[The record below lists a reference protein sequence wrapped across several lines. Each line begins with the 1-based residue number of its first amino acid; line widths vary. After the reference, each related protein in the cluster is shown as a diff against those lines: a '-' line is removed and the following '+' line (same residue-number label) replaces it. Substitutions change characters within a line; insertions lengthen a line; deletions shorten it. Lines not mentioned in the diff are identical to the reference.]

1 VLSIVPSY
9 GKCPRTLTYENLLP
23 RLQGDPGNGGWSFP
37 LRPSENPEEEAARVV
52 ARLYEGLR
60 DAGPL
65 LKKCCPEPPVQ
76 GLLFDYRNVPTRGV
90 GDLQIVAALRDGSM
104 IGVSGHTVSSG
115 VGVGVWVWVCLC
127 VGGYSVG
134 CVWVYSVGW
143 DLTLCCMHALVRLA
157 MGSRSCNARHG
168 IGFIC
173 TCMYVYL
180 CVCVCVC
187 VGGWVGK

>member
-1 VLSIVPSY
+1 MLSIVTSY
-9 GKCPRTLTYENLLP
+9 GKCPRTLAYENLLP

-37 LRPSENPEEEAARVV
+37 LRPSEDPAEEAARVV

-65 LKKCCPEPPVQ
+65 LKKCCPKPPVQ

-104 IGVSGHTVSSG
+104 IGVSGHSVSSG
-115 VGVGVWVWVCLC
+115 VGVGV
-127 VGGYSVG
+127 
-134 CVWVYSVGW
+134 
-143 DLTLCCMHALVRLA
+143 
-157 MGSRSCNARHG
+157 
-168 IGFIC
+168 
-173 TCMYVYL
+173 

-187 VGGWVGK
+187 VGWVGWGCIVWGGCGCTVWGWISCFVACMPW

>member
-1 VLSIVPSY
+1 MPFY
-9 GKCPRTLTYENLLP
+9 GNCPRTLTYANLLL

-37 LRPSENPEEEAARVV
+37 PRPSEEPAEEAARVM

-65 LKKCCPEPPVQ
+65 LKKCCPKPPVQ

-104 IGVSGHTVSSG
+104 IGVSGHSVSSG
-115 VGVGVWVWVCLC
+115 VGV
-127 VGGYSVG
+127 
-134 CVWVYSVGW
+134 
-143 DLTLCCMHALVRLA
+143 
-157 MGSRSCNARHG
+157 
-168 IGFIC
+168 
-173 TCMYVYL
+173 

-187 VGGWVGK
+187 VCVFGGFVVGV